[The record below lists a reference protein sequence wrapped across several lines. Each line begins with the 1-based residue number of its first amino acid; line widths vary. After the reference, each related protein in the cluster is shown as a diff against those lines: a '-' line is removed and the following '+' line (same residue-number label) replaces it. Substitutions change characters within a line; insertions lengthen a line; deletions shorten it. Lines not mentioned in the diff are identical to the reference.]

1 MLPTLDFN
9 EYSDIYTLTLSR
21 DGKEVIHKF
30 NTLGLSVAETFAGT
44 DVPDPDFT
52 YYILASYEEK
62 DMMLWITKE
71 EFHFIKTRL
80 NEICEDLANY
90 RQSKEAIRAYITKKV
105 NH

>member
-44 DVPDPDFT
+44 NVPDPDFT

-62 DMMLWITKE
+62 DNMLWITKE
-71 EFHFIKTRL
+71 EFQFIKARL

-90 RQSKEAIRAYITKKV
+90 RQSKEAIRAYIAKKL